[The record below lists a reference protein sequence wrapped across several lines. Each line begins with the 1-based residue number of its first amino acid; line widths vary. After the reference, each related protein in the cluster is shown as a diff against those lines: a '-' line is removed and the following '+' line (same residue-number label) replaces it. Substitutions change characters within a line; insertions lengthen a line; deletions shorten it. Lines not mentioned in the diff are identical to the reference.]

1 MRTKALQAPQASR
14 APSRKAH
21 KPRAAAKPDRAAA
34 LALANVATAAPVAA
48 PSIRGVPQQHVID
61 ATVFAPQD
69 AKAQRRLAFLLQR
82 GGLVLSASP
91 RAVRVMH
98 AGRVVRL
105 DARGAVRWV
114 D

>member
-21 KPRAAAKPDRAAA
+21 KPDRVAA
-34 LALANVATAAPVAA
+34 LAPANVATAAPVAA